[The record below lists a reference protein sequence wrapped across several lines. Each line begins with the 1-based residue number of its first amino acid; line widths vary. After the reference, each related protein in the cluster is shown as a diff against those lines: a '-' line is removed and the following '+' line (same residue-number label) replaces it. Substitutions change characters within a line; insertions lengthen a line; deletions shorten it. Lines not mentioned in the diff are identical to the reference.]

1 MPELTGGL
9 LAMLLAALAAGVV
22 AVTRL
27 RAAQAALGASEKTC
41 RQLEET
47 CRQFERPARGGTTA
61 RAPDQDVD
69 QTQQLEAVGRL
80 AGDIAHDLNDLLTAI
95 TGHTELL
102 ITNLQPDDPG
112 VLDAHE
118 IGRSALSAARLTKQ
132 LLALSRNQP
141 QHAEVVDINEVVAR
155 TAGTLGPMLGEG
167 ISVILA
173 LDAQVKRIRVSAS
186 RVEEIV
192 LNLALTARD
201 TMPDG
206 GRLTFTTSMHSG
218 TGKRAP
224 IEPAGEYVRLIVAD
238 TGCGIAEEI
247 QSNVFEPFFTT
258 QGTDGSAIGLA
269 KVYGIVKQSGGHIH
283 LDSVAGTGSTFTV
296 DLPSVSNPLAP
307 DSSNPVPRIIEGFA
321 TVLIVDDDSRVRD
334 LAKLVLVRAGHDV
347 QAVAGPH
354 DALAVLH
361 RQPDINLLL
370 IDVVMPEMNGFDL
383 AAEARK
389 IVPNAR
395 IIFMSGFACD
405 MTRQRAGDGFL
416 AKPFTIESLT
426 DAVEQTAGVV

>member
-1 MPELTGGL
+1 MLELAL
-9 LAMLLAALAAGVV
+9 VAMLLAALAAGVV
-22 AVTRL
+22 AVTQL
-27 RAAQAALGASEKTC
+27 RAARTALGASEETR
-41 RQLEET
+41 RQLEAT
-47 CRQFERPARGGTTA
+47 CRQFARPAHGPRSTTG
-61 RAPDQDVD
+61 APGQEVS
-69 QTQQLEAVGRL
+69 QTRQLEAVGRL
-80 AGDIAHDLNDLLTAI
+80 AGDIAHDLNDLLAAI

-112 VLDAHE
+112 VLDARE

-132 LLALSRNQP
+132 LQALSRNQP
-141 QHAEVVDINEVVAR
+141 QHAEVVDINEVVAH
-155 TAGTLGPMLGEG
+155 TAGTLKPMLGDG
-167 ISVILA
+167 IKVILA
-173 LDAQVKRIRVSAS
+173 LDADVKRTRVSAS

-201 TMPDG
+201 AMPNG
-206 GRLTFTTSMHSG
+206 GLLTLTTTTPHQPG
-218 TGKRAP
+218 QGAP
-224 IEPAGEYVRLIVAD
+224 IELAGEYVRLIVTD

-258 QGTDGSAIGLA
+258 QGTDDGSALSLA

-283 LDSVAGTGSTFTV
+283 LASAVGTGSTFTV
-296 DLPSVSNPLAP
+296 DLPSISDPFTLDTSTPL
-307 DSSNPVPRIIEGFA
+307 PRIIEGYA
-321 TVLIVDDDSRVRD
+321 TILIVDDDPRVRD

-347 QAVAGPH
+347 QAVPGPH
-354 DALAVLH
+354 EALAALH
-361 RQPDINLLL
+361 RQPAINLLL

-389 IVPNAR
+389 IVPNVR
-395 IIFMSGFACD
+395 VILMSGFACD
-405 MTRQRAGDGFL
+405 MARQGIGDGFL